1 MCGIVGYIGTQAATE
16 ILLAGL
22 EKLEYRG
29 YDSAG
34 IATVLEGEV
43 HCVRA
48 KGKLHNLREKLEA
61 VVNPACVG
69 IGHTRWATHGKPEE
83 YNAHPHMDTARRIAV
98 VQNGIIENYRELRE
112 ELKQRGHEFRSDTDT
127 EVIPHLIADLMAQQ
141 ADSSTSNTQQFPF
154 LEAVKQAVGK
164 SDSDTEVIPNLV
176 TELMTQQVHASASNG
191 QQFPFIEAVRSAVNK
206 AGTETERIPQLIADL
221 MAQQVPPPASGNHDS
236 RLLEAVRQAVNKL
249 QGAFA
254 IAVISADYPDELIVA
269 RQQAPLTIG
278 FGQGEFF
285 CASDTPALVP
295 YTRAVLTLENGELA
309 RLTPTGVEVY
319 SFAGDRLKKTPR
331 TLSWNPVLVEKQG
344 FKHFMLKEIYEQPGV
359 VRACLEAYFD
369 SDWNPGASQSPIKL
383 DLPDSL
389 YENLEHVQILACGT
403 SWHAAL
409 VGKYL
414 LEQLAGIPT
423 MVQYA
428 SEFRYAP
435 APLTANTLTI
445 GVTQSGET
453 ADTLAALEMEKRR
466 RYGKSAEYQ
475 PRLLG
480 ITNRRE
486 SSLAHLVPN
495 IIETHAGIEIGVA
508 ATKTFVAQLM
518 AFYCLALD
526 LAYRRSMLSASRLEE
541 LLVGLRQLPALVE
554 IILESQEKYIE
565 QLTHTFAET
574 KDFIFLG
581 RGINFPIALEG
592 ALKLKEIS
600 YIHAEGYPAGE
611 MKHGPIALLDAKVP
625 VVAIAM
631 PGSVYEKVLSNAQ
644 EAKARDARLIGVTP
658 LSDREAADTFD
669 DLIPVPSV
677 EELLSPIL
685 TVIPLQLLAYHIA
698 ARRGLDVDQP
708 RNLAKSVT
716 VE

>member
-1 MCGIVGYIGTQAATE
+1 MCGIVGYIGTQPATD

-34 IATVLEGEV
+34 IATILAGDV

-48 KGKLHNLREKLEA
+48 KGKLLNLRSKLEKIE
-61 VVNPACVG
+61 NPAQIG

-83 YNAHPHMDTARRIAV
+83 YNAHPHLDTALRIAV

-112 ELKQRGHEFRSDTDT
+112 QLKALGHEFRSETDT
-127 EVIPHLIADLMAQQ
+127 EVIPHLIAECLKHSPENPLSPSA
-141 ADSSTSNTQQFPF
+141 F
-154 LEAVKQAVGK
+154 LDAVQEAVSK
-164 SDSDTEVIPNLV
+164 
-176 TELMTQQVHASASNG
+176 
-191 QQFPFIEAVRSAVNK
+191 
-206 AGTETERIPQLIADL
+206 
-221 MAQQVPPPASGNHDS
+221 
-236 RLLEAVRQAVNKL
+236 LE
-249 QGAFA
+249 GAYA
-254 IAVISADYPDELIVA
+254 IAAISADYPDELIVV
-269 RQQAPLTIG
+269 RQQAPLVIG

-285 CASDTPALVP
+285 CASDTPAIAP
-295 YTRAVLTLENGELA
+295 YTRAVLSLENGEIA
-309 RLTPTGVEVY
+309 RLTPLGVEVY
-319 SFAGDRLKKTPR
+319 NFAGNRLKKHPR
-331 TLSWNPVLVEKQG
+331 TLNWNPIMVEKQG

-359 VRACLEAYFD
+359 VRDCLEAYF
-369 SDWNPGASQSPIKL
+369 PASSETPVNL
-383 DLPDSL
+383 GLPADFYADL
-389 YENLEHVQILACGT
+389 EQIQIVACGT

-423 MVQYA
+423 QVQYA

-435 APLTANTLTI
+435 SPLTPHTLTI

-453 ADTLAALEMEKRR
+453 ADTLAALSMEKDRR
-466 RYGKSAEYQ
+466 QGKEAKYQ
-475 PRLLG
+475 VRLLG
-480 ITNRRE
+480 ITNRPE
-486 SSLAHLVPN
+486 SSLGNMVAN
-495 IIETHAGIEIGVA
+495 IINTHGGIEIGVA

-518 AFYCLALD
+518 AFYALALD
-526 LAYRRSMLSASRLEE
+526 LAYRRQEISDSRFEE
-541 LLVGLRQLPALVE
+541 IITGLRQLPGE
-554 IILESQEKYIE
+554 IEAILETQELYIE
-565 QLTHTFAET
+565 HLVHDFSET
-574 KDFIFLG
+574 KDFIFIG

-625 VVAIAM
+625 VVAIAV
-631 PGSVYEKVLSNAQ
+631 PGSVYEKVISNAQ
-644 EAKARDARLIGVTP
+644 EAKARDSRLIGITSVK
-658 LSDREAADTFD
+658 DGEAAEIFN
-669 DLIPVPSV
+669 DLIPVSEV
-677 EELLSPIL
+677 EEILSPIL

>member
-1 MCGIVGYIGTQAATE
+1 MCGIVGYIGTQAASD

-22 EKLEYRG
+22 QKLEYRG

-34 IATVLEGEV
+34 IATVLEGEI

-48 KGKLHNLREKLEA
+48 KGKLHNLQEKLEGIE
-61 VVNPACVG
+61 NPAQLG

-83 YNAHPHMDTARRIAV
+83 YNAHPHMDTARRLAV

-112 ELKQRGHEFRSDTDT
+112 GLIARGHTFRSDTDT
-127 EVIPHLIADLMAQQ
+127 EVIPHLIAEL
-141 ADSSTSNTQQFPF
+141 
-154 LEAVKQAVGK
+154 LEKLK
-164 SDSDTEVIPNLV
+164 
-176 TELMTQQVHASASNG
+176 
-191 QQFPFIEAVRSAVNK
+191 
-206 AGTETERIPQLIADL
+206 ADL
-221 MAQQVPPPASGNHDS
+221 SSMPTLAQHSP
-236 RLLEAVRQAVNKL
+236 LLEAVRQAVNQL

-254 IAVISADYPDELIVA
+254 IAVISADFPDELIVA
-269 RQQAPLTIG
+269 RQQAPLSIG

-295 YTRAVLTLENGELA
+295 HTRAVLTLENGELA
-309 RLTPTGVEVY
+309 RLTPLGVEVY
-319 SFAGDRLKKTPR
+319 SFAGDRLRKTPR
-331 TLSWNPVLVEKQG
+331 TLNWNPVMVEKQG

-359 VRACLEAYFD
+359 VRACLEAYLD
-369 SDWNPGASQSPIKL
+369 SSWGTESSTSPIKL
-383 DLPDSL
+383 NLSPELYSDLKQ
-389 YENLEHVQILACGT
+389 VQIVACGT
-403 SWHAAL
+403 SWHASL

-414 LEQLAGIPT
+414 IEQLAGIPT

-435 APLTANTLTI
+435 SPLTPNTLTI

-453 ADTLAALEMEKRR
+453 ADTLAALEMEKQRR
-466 RYGKSAEYQ
+466 TGQSPRFEA
-475 PRLLG
+475 RLLG
-480 ITNRRE
+480 ITNRPE
-486 SSLAHLVPN
+486 SSLGHMVPQV
-495 IIETHAGIEIGVA
+495 IDTHAGIEIGVA

-518 AFYCLALD
+518 AFYALALD
-526 LAYRRSMLSASRLEE
+526 LAYHQQTLSAARLEKI
-541 LLVGLRQLPALVE
+541 LLGLRQLPAQIEL
-554 IILESQEKYIE
+554 ILESQERYIE
-565 QLTHTFAET
+565 ELAHDFAET
-574 KDFIFLG
+574 QDFIFLG

-625 VVAIAM
+625 VVAIAT
-631 PGSVYEKVLSNAQ
+631 PGLVYEKVLSNAQ

-658 LSDREAADTFD
+658 LEASESAEIFD
-669 DLIPVPSV
+669 DLLPVPVV

-685 TVIPLQLLAYHIA
+685 AVIPLQLLAYHIA

>member
-1 MCGIVGYIGTQAATE
+1 MCGIVGYIGTQPATD

-34 IATVLEGEV
+34 IATILAGDV

-48 KGKLHNLREKLEA
+48 KGKLLNLRSKLEQIE
-61 VVNPACVG
+61 NPAQIG

-83 YNAHPHMDTARRIAV
+83 YNAHPHLDTALRIAV

-112 ELKQRGHEFRSDTDT
+112 QLKALGHEFRSETDT
-127 EVIPHLIADLMAQQ
+127 EVIPHLIAECLKH
-141 ADSSTSNTQQFPF
+141 SPENPLSPSVF
-154 LEAVKQAVGK
+154 LDAVQEAVSK
-164 SDSDTEVIPNLV
+164 
-176 TELMTQQVHASASNG
+176 
-191 QQFPFIEAVRSAVNK
+191 
-206 AGTETERIPQLIADL
+206 
-221 MAQQVPPPASGNHDS
+221 
-236 RLLEAVRQAVNKL
+236 LE
-249 QGAFA
+249 GAYA
-254 IAVISADYPDELIVA
+254 IAAISADYPDELIVV
-269 RQQAPLTIG
+269 RQQAPLVIG

-285 CASDTPALVP
+285 CASDTPAIAP
-295 YTRAVLTLENGELA
+295 YTRAVLSLENGEIA
-309 RLTPTGVEVY
+309 RLTPLGVEVY
-319 SFAGDRLKKTPR
+319 NFAGHRLKKHPR
-331 TLSWNPVLVEKQG
+331 TLNWNPIMVEKQG

-359 VRACLEAYFD
+359 VRDCLEAYF
-369 SDWNPGASQSPIKL
+369 PASSETPVNL
-383 DLPDSL
+383 GLPADFYADL
-389 YENLEHVQILACGT
+389 EQIQIVACGT

-423 MVQYA
+423 QVQYA

-435 APLTANTLTI
+435 SPLTPHTLTI

-453 ADTLAALEMEKRR
+453 ADTLAALSMEKDRR
-466 RYGKSAEYQ
+466 QGKEAKYQ
-475 PRLLG
+475 VRLLG
-480 ITNRRE
+480 ITNRPE
-486 SSLAHLVPN
+486 SSLGNMVAN
-495 IIETHAGIEIGVA
+495 IINTHGGIEIGVA

-518 AFYCLALD
+518 AFYALALD
-526 LAYRRSMLSASRLEE
+526 LAYRRQEISDSRFEE
-541 LLVGLRQLPALVE
+541 IITGLRQLPGE
-554 IILESQEKYIE
+554 IEAILETQELYIE
-565 QLTHTFAET
+565 HLVHDFSET
-574 KDFIFLG
+574 KDFIFIG

-611 MKHGPIALLDAKVP
+611 MKHGPIALLDVKVP
-625 VVAIAM
+625 VVAIAV
-631 PGSVYEKVLSNAQ
+631 PGSVYEKVISNAQ
-644 EAKARDARLIGVTP
+644 EAKARDSRLIGITSVK
-658 LSDREAADTFD
+658 DGEAAEIFN
-669 DLIPVPSV
+669 DLIPVSEV
-677 EELLSPIL
+677 EEILSPIL

>member
-1 MCGIVGYIGTQAATE
+1 MCGIVGYIGTRTASD
-16 ILLAGL
+16 ILVAGL
-22 EKLEYRG
+22 QKLEYRG

-34 IATVLEGEV
+34 IATVWEGKI

-48 KGKLHNLREKLEA
+48 KGKLHNLQEKLEGEE
-61 VVNPACVG
+61 NPAQLG

-83 YNAHPHMDTARRIAV
+83 YNAHPHMDVAMRIAV

-112 ELKQRGHEFRSDTDT
+112 KLKERGHEFRSDTDT
-127 EVIPHLIADLMAQQ
+127 EVIPHLIAEFLKKAKVES
-141 ADSSTSNTQQFPF
+141 ADRSSDPHTSTQEKP
-154 LEAVKQAVGK
+154 A
-164 SDSDTEVIPNLV
+164 TI
-176 TELMTQQVHASASNG
+176 HASA
-191 QQFPFIEAVRSAVNK
+191 
-206 AGTETERIPQLIADL
+206 
-221 MAQQVPPPASGNHDS
+221 
-236 RLLEAVRQAVNKL
+236 LLEAVRLAVNEL
-249 QGAFA
+249 EGAFA
-254 IAVISADYPDELIVA
+254 IAVISADYPDELIAA
-269 RQQAPLTIG
+269 RQQAPLAIG

-285 CASDTPALVP
+285 CASDTPAIVP
-295 YTRAVLTLENGELA
+295 HTRAVLTLENGELA
-309 RLTPTGVEVY
+309 RLTPLGVEVY
-319 SFAGDRLKKTPR
+319 SFAGDRLRKTPR
-331 TLSWNPVLVEKQG
+331 TLNWNPILVEKQG

-359 VRACLEAYFD
+359 VRACLEAYFN
-369 SDWNPGASQSPIKL
+369 SHWSAAEASTASPIRL
-383 DLPDSL
+383 DLPAEL
-389 YENLEHVQILACGT
+389 YADLEHIQIVACGT
-403 SWHAAL
+403 SWHASL

-414 LEQLAGIPT
+414 LEQLAGVPT

-435 APLTANTLTI
+435 SPLTPHTLTI

-453 ADTLAALEMEKRR
+453 ADTLAALEMEKQRR
-466 RYGKSAEYQ
+466 SGKAAQFQ

-480 ITNRRE
+480 ITNRPE
-486 SSLAHLVPN
+486 SSLGNLVPH
-495 IIETHAGIEIGVA
+495 IIDTHAGIEIGVA

-526 LAYRRSMLSASRLEE
+526 LAYYRQAVPPAQLEQ
-541 LLVGLRQLPALVE
+541 LLAGLRQLPAE
-554 IILESQEKYIE
+554 IELILESQERYIE
-565 QLTHTFAET
+565 ELAPDFAET
-574 KDFIFLG
+574 TDFIFLG

-644 EAKARDARLIGVTP
+644 EAKARDARLIGITP
-658 LSDREAADTFD
+658 MNESEAAEIFD
-669 DLIPVPSV
+669 AMVPVPPV
-677 EELLSPIL
+677 DELLSPIL
-685 TVIPLQLLAYHIA
+685 TVIPLQLLSYHIA
-698 ARRGLDVDQP
+698 ARRGLDFDQP

>member
-1 MCGIVGYIGTQAATE
+1 MCGIVGYIGTQTATD

-34 IATVLEGEV
+34 IATILEGDV

-48 KGKLHNLREKLEA
+48 KGKLLNLRSKLEQIE
-61 VVNPACVG
+61 NPAQIG

-83 YNAHPHMDTARRIAV
+83 YNAHPHLDTALRIAV

-112 ELKQRGHEFRSDTDT
+112 SLKALGHEFRSETDT
-127 EVIPHLIADLMAQQ
+127 EVIPHLIAECLKNSSS
-141 ADSSTSNTQQFPF
+141 SSTSPSVF
-154 LEAVKQAVGK
+154 LDAVREAVSKLEGAYAV
-164 SDSDTEVIPNLV
+164 
-176 TELMTQQVHASASNG
+176 
-191 QQFPFIEAVRSAVNK
+191 
-206 AGTETERIPQLIADL
+206 
-221 MAQQVPPPASGNHDS
+221 
-236 RLLEAVRQAVNKL
+236 
-249 QGAFA
+249 
-254 IAVISADYPDELIVA
+254 AVISADYPDELIVV
-269 RQQAPLTIG
+269 RQQAPLVIG

-285 CASDTPALVP
+285 CASDTPAIVP
-295 YTRAVLTLENGELA
+295 YTRAVLSLENGEIA
-309 RLTPTGVEVY
+309 RLTPLGVEVY
-319 SFAGDRLKKTPR
+319 NFAGNRLKKHPR
-331 TLSWNPVLVEKQG
+331 TLNWNPIMVEKQG

-359 VRACLEAYFD
+359 VRDCLEAYF
-369 SDWNPGASQSPIKL
+369 STVENGQITAESPVKL
-383 DLPDSL
+383 DLPAEFYAD
-389 YENLEHVQILACGT
+389 LEQVQIVACGT

-423 MVQYA
+423 QVQYA

-435 APLTANTLTI
+435 SPLTANTLTI

-453 ADTLAALEMEKRR
+453 ADTLAALAMEKERR
-466 RYGKSAEYQ
+466 QGKESKYQ
-475 PRLLG
+475 ARLLG
-480 ITNRRE
+480 ITNRPE
-486 SSLAHLVPN
+486 SSLGNMVAN
-495 IIETHAGIEIGVA
+495 IINTHGGIEIGVA
-508 ATKTFVAQLM
+508 ATKTFIAQLM
-518 AFYCLALD
+518 AFYALALD
-526 LAYRRSMLSASRLEE
+526 LAYRRQEISDSRFEE
-541 LLVGLRQLPALVE
+541 ILTGLRQLPGE
-554 IILESQEKYIE
+554 IEAILETQERYIE
-565 QLTHTFAET
+565 HLVHDFSET
-574 KDFIFLG
+574 KDFIFIG

-625 VVAIAM
+625 VVAIAV
-631 PGSVYEKVLSNAQ
+631 PGNVYEKVISNAQ
-644 EAKARDARLIGVTP
+644 EAKARDSRLIGVT
-658 LSDREAADTFD
+658 SVKDGEAAEIFN
-669 DLIPVPSV
+669 DLIPVSEV
-677 EELLSPIL
+677 EEILSPIL